1 MADLQQEYGF
11 FNYDEAVFE
20 STGKYDR
27 EYTAED
33 FAKYFA
39 LFVGNGVFANPASQL
54 MVKIAAT
61 KQTPYNVTVEPG
73 WAFINGYWYHLQQK
87 ATLTIP
93 VNTSAQTKYQRVV
106 VRYNNTTRE
115 IGLTIV
121 EAVSETIEPTRND
134 AIYDLALAQIT
145 VKSNASVLSASDVKD
160 LRPSSKYCG
169 YVAGAINQIDAG
181 TLYDNLT
188 EQFNEW
194 FAGVKDQLQQD
205 EAIKLQNQIGNLE
218 ELNTEQKNNL
228 VSAVNSAVEKSAS
241 DLKKTDDKVV
251 EEANKLTNHINT
263 SATTTKAGHVKLS
276 DSSDITDSTGL
287 ALSATEK
294 NPSISGTLANQL
306 SKINTDT
313 NAFKQ
318 YCPTFG
324 TTYSSVISD
333 ALLVSLGSAD
343 GIYNKVYYVARGATS
358 NLPANCYFGI
368 REVYFYNQQEVWV
381 KITGLI
387 PEGSMSIWYN
397 RYNGT
402 TDWLGWQEQITLD
415 KNKWTGNISRINI
428 NATTGTS
435 DNIYDSDNWLV
446 FGAGNG
452 ISSRSKDNINVY
464 LPVSGSAFQQIS
476 SKKVKENI
484 KDLSEDEA
492 SKILNVR
499 AVSFDYIEKVGGE
512 KNQRG
517 VIAEEIEKIIPSCVY
532 HDGDYPSVDYTKLI
546 PYLIKI
552 VQMQQKEIE
561 ELKKSRK

>member
-11 FNYDEAVFE
+11 FNYDEAVLE

-39 LFVGNGVFANPASQL
+39 LFVGNGVFASPASQL
-54 MVKIAAT
+54 MVKIADT

-121 EAVSETIEPTRND
+121 EAVGETIEPTRND

-145 VKSNASVLSASDVKD
+145 VKSNASALSASDVKD

-169 YVAGAINQIDAG
+169 YVAGAVNQIDAG

-241 DLKKTDDKVV
+241 DLKKTDDKIGSLASLLTTKKNNIVSAVNEIYNLVSANILEKTYPVGSVYMSFNETSPAKLFGGTWV
-251 EEANKLTNHINT
+251 ELTGENDEFFPLFTATNNQGGIEAGGTGGEADVKLTVNQIPSHT
-263 SATTTKAGHVKLS
+263 HSLS
-276 DSSDITDSTGL
+276 DGKGMV
-287 ALSATEK
+287 LSVGTKQDQIGNA
-294 NPSISGTLANQL
+294 SLGFTLAANQAW
-306 SKINTDT
+306 S
-313 NAFKQ
+313 
-318 YCPTFG
+318 G
-324 TTYSSVISD
+324 
-333 ALLVSLGSAD
+333 
-343 GIYNKVYYVARGATS
+343 YNKGVLVIGNNGGSQSHNNMPPYIRVYAWR
-358 NLPANCYFGI
+358 
-368 REVYFYNQQEVWV
+368 R
-381 KITGLI
+381 
-387 PEGSMSIWYN
+387 
-397 RYNGT
+397 
-402 TDWLGWQEQITLD
+402 
-415 KNKWTGNISRINI
+415 
-428 NATTGTS
+428 
-435 DNIYDSDNWLV
+435 
-446 FGAGNG
+446 
-452 ISSRSKDNINVY
+452 
-464 LPVSGSAFQQIS
+464 
-476 SKKVKENI
+476 
-484 KDLSEDEA
+484 
-492 SKILNVR
+492 
-499 AVSFDYIEKVGGE
+499 
-512 KNQRG
+512 
-517 VIAEEIEKIIPSCVY
+517 
-532 HDGDYPSVDYTKLI
+532 TK
-546 PYLIKI
+546 
-552 VQMQQKEIE
+552 
-561 ELKKSRK
+561 

>member
-11 FNYDEAVFE
+11 FNYDEAVLE

-93 VNTSAQTKYQRVV
+93 VNTSSQTKYQRVV

-134 AIYDLALAQIT
+134 AIYDLALAQIV
-145 VKSNASVLSASDVKD
+145 VKSNVSVLSASDVKD

-169 YVAGAINQIDAG
+169 YVAGVVDQIDAG

-241 DLKKTDDKVV
+241 DLKKTDDKIGSLASLLTTKKDNIV
-251 EEANKLTNHINT
+251 EAVNEIYNLVSASILEKTYPVGSVYMSFNETSPATLFGGTWVEIGDENNEWFPLFTAVNNAGGFVSGSVGGEEKVKLTINQIPSHT
-263 SATTTKAGHVKLS
+263 HKLS
-276 DSSDITDSTGL
+276 DGMGAVLSIGTKSDVLSNKALGFVMQSNNSWSGLNKNVLNIANTG
-287 ALSATEK
+287 
-294 NPSISGTLANQL
+294 GTQSHNNMPPY
-306 SKINTDT
+306 IR
-313 NAFKQ
+313 
-318 YCPTFG
+318 
-324 TTYSSVISD
+324 
-333 ALLVSLGSAD
+333 
-343 GIYNKVYYVARGATS
+343 VYAWR
-358 NLPANCYFGI
+358 
-368 REVYFYNQQEVWV
+368 R
-381 KITGLI
+381 
-387 PEGSMSIWYN
+387 
-397 RYNGT
+397 
-402 TDWLGWQEQITLD
+402 
-415 KNKWTGNISRINI
+415 
-428 NATTGTS
+428 
-435 DNIYDSDNWLV
+435 
-446 FGAGNG
+446 
-452 ISSRSKDNINVY
+452 
-464 LPVSGSAFQQIS
+464 
-476 SKKVKENI
+476 
-484 KDLSEDEA
+484 
-492 SKILNVR
+492 
-499 AVSFDYIEKVGGE
+499 
-512 KNQRG
+512 
-517 VIAEEIEKIIPSCVY
+517 
-532 HDGDYPSVDYTKLI
+532 TK
-546 PYLIKI
+546 
-552 VQMQQKEIE
+552 
-561 ELKKSRK
+561 